1 MLEPIRKT
9 SLYFSIVNRLI
20 ACIADGAWAP
30 GEVLPA
36 EAELAKI
43 FDVSRNSIREALKTL
58 SFSGILSAK
67 AGKGTFVT
75 MDALQKIDNMQL
87 LTFISEEASTADLM
101 EARMVI
107 EPALAALAAQRADDE
122 DKKKLKSLQGKLD
135 QQLKK
140 NEEENVPANPAEE
153 GRDVHMFVATIARNN
168 VLMRLI
174 RSIETELN
182 EQRSL
187 VAFQTTEEMETARID
202 HRRICDAILANDA
215 EEARESMMTHLEHTY
230 DNIKKKQYYKNES

>member
-1 MLEPIRKT
+1 MLGPIRKT
-9 SLYFSIVNRLI
+9 SLYSSIVNRLI
-20 ACIADGAWAP
+20 ACITDGTWAP
-30 GEVLPA
+30 GEVIPA

-43 FDVSRNSIREALKTL
+43 FDVSRNSIREALKAL
-58 SFSGILSAK
+58 SFSGVFSAK

-87 LTFISEEASTADLM
+87 LTFISEEASTAALM
-101 EARMVI
+101 EARMII

-122 DKKKLKSLQGKLD
+122 DKRKLESLQGKLD

-140 NEEENVPANPAEE
+140 NEKENISANPAEE
-153 GRDVHMFVATIARNN
+153 GRDVHMFVAAIARND

-182 EQRSL
+182 EQRSH
-187 VAFQTTEEMETARID
+187 VAFQTAEEMETARID

-215 EEARESMMTHLEHTY
+215 EAARESMMAHLEHTY
-230 DNIKKKQYYKNES
+230 DNIKKKQNYQK